1 MHALYQEKLLA
12 WARTARASDAPD
24 KNGLYI
30 AKRNPVCGDEVRL
43 SLTLTQD
50 KISHIGM
57 DVRGCALCEAGAGL
71 FGHLV
76 QGADISHLNQ
86 LSDDIAAF
94 LADKQAAPIDPA
106 LSCLTPVKAVSNR
119 HKCVTLSFEAG
130 RALCADYT
138 HPKKP

>member
-12 WARTARASDAPD
+12 WARTARAYPAPD
-24 KNGLYI
+24 TQALYMVR
-30 AKRNPVCGDEVRL
+30 RNPVCGDEVRL
-43 SLTLTQD
+43 SLTLAQS

-86 LSDDIAAF
+86 LGDDIAAF
-94 LADKQAAPIDPA
+94 LADKETPPFDPA

-119 HKCVTLSFEAG
+119 HKCITLSFEAG